1 MEIVSNEPIDP
12 SKVYELIAKECSG
25 SIVLHFA
32 AVRPKTQGKTTSS
45 IEYCADGDVAG
56 ELREISRDIRDK
68 WKVEDVLIARRIGK
82 LNVGDIISLV
92 AVSAAHRQDGFEGC
106 RCGVE
111 RLKKMS
117 TIVKK
122 ETFA

>member
-12 SKVYELIAKECSG
+12 SRAYELIGKKCSG

-32 AVRPKTQGKTTSS
+32 SVRPKTQGKITNS
-45 IEYCADGDVAG
+45 IEYCADGDVAE
-56 ELREISRDIRDK
+56 ELREISLDIRDK
-68 WKVEDVLIARRIGK
+68 WKVEDVLIARRVGK
-82 LNVGDIISLV
+82 LNAGDIISLV
-92 AVSAAHRQDGFEGC
+92 AVSAAHRQDGFDGC
-106 RCGVE
+106 RYGVE

-117 TIVKK
+117 TIVKN

>member
-12 SKVYELIAKECSG
+12 TKVYELIGKECSG

-32 AVRPKTQGKTTSS
+32 SVRPKTEGKSTSS
-45 IEYCADGDVAG
+45 IEYCADGDVVE
-56 ELREISRDIRDK
+56 ELREISRDIRDR
-68 WKVEDVLIARRIGK
+68 WKVEDVLIARRVGK

-92 AVSAAHRQDGFEGC
+92 AVSAAHRQDGFDGC
-106 RCGVE
+106 RYGVE

-122 ETFA
+122 ETFE